1 MEDASMSPSHR
12 LQGYRA
18 YGRAA
23 DAFDAVAWRP
33 PATPRFDHRPANDAG
48 WTMPHQPGRAER
60 SGTPGWVVVV
70 FGGLFAALAGALM
83 GGMLQV

>member
-1 MEDASMSPSHR
+1 MSPSHR

-23 DAFDAVAWRP
+23 DAFDTVAWRP
-33 PATPRFDHRPANDAG
+33 PASPRFDHRPANDTG
-48 WTMPHQPGRAER
+48 WTVRQPSREARRIE
-60 SGTPGWVVVV
+60 TPGWAVVV

>member
-1 MEDASMSPSHR
+1 MSPSHR

-23 DAFDAVAWRP
+23 DAFDTVAWRP
-33 PATPRFDHRPANDAG
+33 PATPRFDHRPANDTG
-48 WTMPHQPGRAER
+48 WTAPQPSKGTRRTE
-60 SGTPGWVVVV
+60 TPGWAVVV

>member
-1 MEDASMSPSHR
+1 MSPSHR

-23 DAFDAVAWRP
+23 DAFDTVAWRP
-33 PATPRFDHRPANDAG
+33 PATPRFDHRPANDTG
-48 WTMPHQPGRAER
+48 WTMPQKPRRAER
-60 SGTPGWVVVV
+60 SGAPGWAVVV

>member
-1 MEDASMSPSHR
+1 MSPSHR

-33 PATPRFDHRPANDAG
+33 PANPRFDHRPANDTG
-48 WTMPHQPGRAER
+48 WTMPSRARHAGQSE
-60 SGTPGWVVVV
+60 TPGWVVIV
-70 FGGLFAALAGALM
+70 FGSLFAALAGALM

>member
-1 MEDASMSPSHR
+1 MNPSNR
-12 LQGYRA
+12 LHGYRA
-18 YGRAA
+18 YTRPV

-33 PATPRFDHRPANDAG
+33 PAAPRFDHRPANDTG
-48 WTMPHQPGRAER
+48 WRPAARPTATKSSE
-60 SGTPGWVVVV
+60 TPGWAVVV